1 MPFPK
6 SVRTLFV
13 FAAVLLLC
21 QIPIFIDSAD
31 AVSGDIL
38 ISEVHPKEEY
48 FVLSNGTVSDI
59 DLKGYRITDGE
70 GTLEVIRSLTVPAG
84 GSITIR
90 GGETPDYALVYS
102 DARFSKSGS
111 LLLADSGDELQ
122 ILNGRTV
129 VDCICWGKSK
139 GADGW
144 SSGPVQS
151 SSGYYLL
158 RNSFSDTDTSED
170 WKQTKPGW
178 TKLDVPD
185 SAFYAKILPFSFP
198 ESHGEPIL
206 AALSAAETRID
217 ISIYLLSSPD
227 IISVLCKKALQGVSV
242 RVLVEGSP
250 LGTNISYEVSLLK
263 SLSEAGGHVR
273 LINHPD
279 SSFVRYL
286 YLHSK
291 YAVIDNSRIIITSEN
306 WTTGNIGDNGNRG
319 WGAIADSAGLA
330 GYFERVF
337 DNDFSMEWGD
347 VSEFGYLYPN
357 ARAARDLPEPRE
369 YGMAGAWYDA
379 SILPVF
385 SPDDSYC
392 GLRGLIG
399 GAEERVYAEQM
410 DLASSMAVRSGDT
423 PVAWMN
429 SAAERGVDTRLVLD
443 TSQSDGADH
452 EIIVSEIS
460 SSTSVKAV
468 GISGRAEFSLVH
480 NKGLVCDDS
489 VWIGSVNWTAN
500 SFFRNRESAIII
512 ISTEV
517 ADYYADLFLRDFG
530 VNYYTL
536 EETGLE
542 LQMERV
548 GTSQGEM
555 LVLSV
560 NGPDGA
566 EYEWDLGNGMI
577 RTGFL
582 NRTLFRLPGP
592 GTYTVTVSIAG
603 TDYSCSATYTV
614 DGDKNGYLAHL
625 TSDYIFAAVSVL
637 AAGIA
642 VAILHRR
649 ERPVVRGNMYR

>member
-6 SVRTLFV
+6 SVRTLFA

-31 AVSGDIL
+31 AFSGGIL

-48 FVLSNGTVSDI
+48 FVLSNVSVSDI

-84 GSITIR
+84 GSITIK
-90 GGETPDYALVYS
+90 GGDTPDYGLGYTDS
-102 DARFSKSGS
+102 RFYKSGS
-111 LLLADSGDELQ
+111 LQLADSGDELQ
-122 ILNGRTV
+122 LMSGSTV
-129 VDCICWGKSK
+129 MDCICWGKSK

-144 SSGPVQS
+144 LGESVSC

-158 RNSFSDTDTSED
+158 RKDHSDSGTSED
-170 WKQTKPGW
+170 WIQTKHGW

-185 SAFYAKILPFSFP
+185 NGFYAKIQPFSFP
-198 ESHGEPIL
+198 ESCGEPIL
-206 AALSAAETRID
+206 SALSSAESRID
-217 ISIYLLSSPD
+217 ICIYLLSSPD
-227 IISVLCKKALQGVSV
+227 VVSVLCKKLSEGVSV
-242 RVLVEGSP
+242 RVLAEGSP
-250 LGTNISYEVSLLK
+250 LGTDISTEISLLK
-263 SLSEAGGHVR
+263 TLSDSGGHVR

-279 SSFVRYL
+279 SGFVRYL

-291 YAVIDNSRIIITSEN
+291 YAVIDNEQVIVTSEN
-306 WTTGNIGDNGNRG
+306 WTAGNIGDHGNRG
-319 WGAIADSAGLA
+319 WGAIAFSSELA

-347 VSEFGYLYPN
+347 VEEFDFLYPN
-357 ARAARDLPEPRE
+357 ARPFRDLPECGE
-369 YGMAGAWYDA
+369 YDA
-379 SILPVF
+379 CPVWYEASVVPVF
-385 SPDDSYC
+385 SPDDSF
-392 GLRGLIG
+392 
-399 GAEERVYAEQM
+399 GAMRDLMAEAEGRIYAEQM
-410 DLASSMAVRSGDT
+410 DIASSLAGRTGDT

-429 SAAERGVDTRLVLD
+429 SAAERGVDCRLILD
-443 TSQSDGADH
+443 TSQSDGSDH
-452 EIIVSEIS
+452 EMIVSEIS

-468 GISGRAEFSLVH
+468 GISGREEFTLVH
-480 NKGLVCDDS
+480 NKGVICDDR

-500 SFFRNRESAIII
+500 SFLRNRECALIVESG
-512 ISTEV
+512 EV
-517 ADYYADLFLRDFG
+517 ADLFAELFLGDFG

-566 EYEWDLGNGMI
+566 EYEWELGDGTT
-577 RTGFL
+577 RSGVL

-592 GTYTVTVSIAG
+592 GTYTATVRIPG
-603 TDYSCSATYTV
+603 TEYSCSATYTV
-614 DGDKNGYLAHL
+614 NGEENGYLAHL
-625 TSDYIFAAVSVL
+625 TYEYVFAAVCVLVAGLSVTYL
-637 AAGIA
+637 R
-642 VAILHRR
+642 RR
-649 ERPVVRGNMYR
+649 EIPRTRGNIYR

>member
-6 SVRTLFV
+6 SVRTLFA

-38 ISEVHPKEEY
+38 ITEVHPKEEY
-48 FVLSNGTVSDI
+48 FVLSNGSASDI
-59 DLKGYRITDGE
+59 NLKGYRITDGE
-70 GTLEVIRSLTVPAG
+70 GTLEVIRALIVPAG
-84 GSITIR
+84 GSIAIR

-102 DARFSKSGS
+102 DARFSRSGS
-111 LLLADSGDELQ
+111 LLLADTGDELQ
-122 ILNGRTV
+122 ILNGSSV
-129 VDCICWGKSK
+129 VDCISWGKSK

-144 SSGPVQS
+144 LGEPVQC

-158 RNSFSDTDTSED
+158 RNPSSDTDTSED

-185 SAFYAKILPFSFP
+185 SPFYAKILPFSFP
-198 ESHGEPIL
+198 ESRGEPIL
-206 AALSAAETRID
+206 AALSYAETKID
-217 ISIYLLSSPD
+217 VSIYLLSSPD
-227 IISVLCKKALQGVSV
+227 VVSILCKKASEGVSV

-250 LGTNISYEVSLLK
+250 LGTDISYEVSLLK

-273 LINHPD
+273 LINHSD
-279 SSFVRYL
+279 SGFVRYL

-291 YAVIDNSRIIITSEN
+291 YAVIDYSRIIVTSEN

-319 WGAIADSAGLA
+319 WGVIADSSGLA
-330 GYFERVF
+330 GYFGRVF

-347 VSEFGYLYPN
+347 VSEFEYLYPN
-357 ARAARDLPEPRE
+357 ARAARDLPEPKG
-369 YGMAGAWYDA
+369 YGIEGEWYDA
-379 SILPVF
+379 SVLPVF
-385 SPDDSYC
+385 SPDDSFC
-392 GLRGLIG
+392 GLRGLID

-410 DLASSMAVRSGDT
+410 DLASSMAGRSSDT

-452 EIIVSEIS
+452 EMIVSEIS

-489 VWIGSVNWTAN
+489 VWVGSVNWTAN
-500 SFFRNRESAIII
+500 SFFRNRESALIIN
-512 ISTEV
+512 SAEV
-517 ADYYADLFLRDFG
+517 ADYFADLFLRDFG

-542 LQMERV
+542 LQMSRI
-548 GTSQGEM
+548 GTSQGDM

-577 RTGFL
+577 RSGLL
-582 NRTLFRLPGP
+582 NRTLFCLPGP
-592 GTYTVTVSIAG
+592 GTYTATVRIAG

-614 DGDKNGYLAHL
+614 EGDENGYLAHL
-625 TSDYIFAAVSVL
+625 TSEYVL
-637 AAGIA
+637 AAVLIGVIGLLVGFLRSRNGLRDA
-642 VAILHRR
+642 RR
-649 ERPVVRGNMYR
+649 MYR